1 MAGFGQ
7 TEGRIPGGVV
17 FAYFSDSMD
26 QVALIALGAIGASAC
41 HGDSE
46 IGNAGHQ
53 KGGWR

>member
-1 MAGFGQ
+1 
-7 TEGRIPGGVV
+7 VV